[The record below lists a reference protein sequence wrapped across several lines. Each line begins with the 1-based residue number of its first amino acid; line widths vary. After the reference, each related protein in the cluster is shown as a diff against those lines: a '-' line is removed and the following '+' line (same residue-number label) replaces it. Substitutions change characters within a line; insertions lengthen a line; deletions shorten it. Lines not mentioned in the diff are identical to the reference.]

1 MTPREQVAEFHQAF
15 AAHFTPF
22 ELFIVY
28 ARLVAEESSEL
39 TEAIVSGNRHSI
51 AQELADLKYVALGL
65 ERAVEALAVEQGI
78 DLNVAITAV
87 HAANMSKR
95 QLDGSVLYRE
105 DGKVEKPPEW
115 VSPNMSEAV
124 LGKRPSYTPPDMT
137 TALVGKRLR

>member
-15 AAHFTPF
+15 AMHLTPF

-39 TEAIVSGNRHSI
+39 AEALVSGNRHSI

-105 DGKVEKPPEW
+105 DGKVMK
-115 VSPNMSEAV
+115 SENWI
-124 LGKRPSYTPPDMT
+124 PPDMT
-137 TALVGKRLR
+137 TALAGIHHGI